1 MTPSCGVAFGPTDPN
16 GRTPSSIDPEMRHDM
31 TEHRRAPRA
40 TWMLAAACA
49 GGLVLAGCGSGT
61 TTSGATTSAAAATTT
76 TASSPEA
83 AGEVTIADTWIRATE
98 GTEDP
103 TMTAAFGVL
112 TNHTDQALTVVSATN
127 SVSDH
132 TELHEMAME
141 GGAMVMRPV
150 AGGIPIPADGSTT
163 LEPGGLHVMVMNV
176 MSPIKPGDEVNVV
189 LTLDDGSTVPF
200 TAVAKEFAGAQES
213 YSPSGGT
220 DGGMDMGTSGA
231 MDMETTSGH
240 G

>member
-1 MTPSCGVAFGPTDPN
+1 
-16 GRTPSSIDPEMRHDM
+16 M
-31 TEHRRAPRA
+31 TEYRRAWRA
-40 TWMLAAACA
+40 SWMLAAACA
-49 GGLVLAGCGSGT
+49 GGLVLAGCGTGT
-61 TTSGATTSAAAATTT
+61 TTSAATTSAATTSVATTSA
-76 TASSPEA
+76 ASSVAGASGATPAGTPAA

-112 TNHTDQALTVVSATN
+112 TNHTDKPLTVVSATN
-127 SVSDH
+127 SASDR

-150 AGGIPIPADGSTT
+150 AGGIPIPADGATT
-163 LEPGGLHVMVMNV
+163 LEPGGLHVMVLNLT
-176 MSPIKPGDEVNVV
+176 SPIKPGEEVDVV

-200 TAVAKEFAGAQES
+200 TAVAKEFSGAQES
-213 YSPSGGT
+213 YSPSGG
-220 DGGMDMGTSGA
+220 MEMGTSGA
-231 MDMETTSGH
+231 MGSDMGATTSGH

>member
-1 MTPSCGVAFGPTDPN
+1 MTGY
-16 GRTPSSIDPEMRHDM
+16 
-31 TEHRRAPRA
+31 RRAPRVSWLVAA
-40 TWMLAAACA
+40 TCA
-49 GGLVLAGCGSGT
+49 GGLLLAGCGSA
-61 TTSGATTSAAAATTT
+61 TSTSTSSAAGSVTSSAAASASTA
-76 TASSPEA
+76 ASSPA
-83 AGEVTIADTWIRATE
+83 AVGEVTIADTWIRATD

-112 TNHTDQALTVVSATN
+112 TNHTDKALTVVSATN
-127 SVSDH
+127 SASDH

-150 AGGIPIPADGSTT
+150 AGGISVPADGATT
-163 LEPGGLHVMVMNV
+163 LEPGGLHVMVMNLT
-176 MSPIKPGDEVNVV
+176 SPIKPGDEVAVV

-213 YSPSGGT
+213 YSPSGG
-220 DGGMDMGTSGA
+220 MDMGTSSA
-231 MDMETTSGH
+231 MDMGTSTSGH

>member
-1 MTPSCGVAFGPTDPN
+1 
-16 GRTPSSIDPEMRHDM
+16 M
-31 TEHRRAPRA
+31 TEYRRAPRA
-40 TWMLAAACA
+40 SWLLAATCA
-49 GGLVLAGCGSGT
+49 GGLLLAGCGSGT
-61 TTSGATTSAAAATTT
+61 ATSAATSSAAGSVTASAAASGTTA
-76 TASSPEA
+76 ASSPAA
-83 AGEVTIADTWIRATE
+83 AGEVTIADTWIRATD
-98 GTEDP
+98 GTDDP

-127 SVSDH
+127 SASDH
-132 TELHEMAME
+132 TELHEMAMD

-150 AGGIPIPADGSTT
+150 AGGIQVPADGATT
-163 LEPGGLHVMVMNV
+163 LEPGGLHVMVMSLT
-176 MSPIKPGDEVNVV
+176 SPIKPGDEVDVL

-231 MDMETTSGH
+231 MDMGSTTPGH